1 MVSFDHIAELMGVS
15 SSSFVNTHSE
25 KVTDLMVK
33 LVEYVQAMDKILNP
47 PNFSV
52 GTGTGPVADT
62 GADNLPRNFIV
73 QKSIVLEKN
82 VNGFPV
88 LPDPIPSDG
97 WKKTTWDSLFT
108 DYLGQQYHLACGGI
122 KKHIPYKQISEKQ
135 QDFVDKK
142 YLPRKTVFRPPR
154 NIPLDKMKI
163 IFDHFL
169 QSQRSNGP
177 ENTFKFKSIK
187 LKGNTVP
194 ANYRSIL
201 NDGNASETRPI
212 SSPVSTTPPKPSR
225 DPDSLRSGPNPVAV
239 QSGPGPVAAGPDT
252 NPSVPVSSD
261 PTAYPTPPPAT
272 NPKKTR
278 PKPRPIN
285 KKKN

>member
-1 MVSFDHIAELMGVS
+1 MGVP
-15 SSSFVNTHSE
+15 SSSFVDTHSE

-47 PNFSV
+47 PNLPV

-62 GADNLPRNFIV
+62 GTDDSPRNFTV
-73 QKSIVLEKN
+73 QKSTVLKKN

-122 KKHIPYKQISEKQ
+122 KKHIPYKQISENQ
-135 QDFVDKK
+135 QDFIDKK
-142 YLPRKTVFRPPR
+142 YLPRKTMFRPPR
-154 NIPLDKMKI
+154 NITLDEMKI

-177 ENTFKFKSIK
+177 ENTFKFKLIK

-212 SSPVSTTPPKPSR
+212 PSPVSTTPQEPSR
-225 DPDSLRSGPNPVAV
+225 DPDPIR
-239 QSGPGPVAAGPDT
+239 SGPGPAAAGPDT
-252 NPSVPVSSD
+252 NPSVPPSSD
-261 PTAYPTPPPAT
+261 PTAYTTPPPAT
-272 NPKKTR
+272 NPRKTR

-285 KKKN
+285 KKKT

>member
-1 MVSFDHIAELMGVS
+1 MGVP
-15 SSSFVNTHSE
+15 SSSFVDTHSE
-25 KVTDLMVK
+25 KVTGLMVK

-47 PNFSV
+47 PNLSV

-62 GADNLPRNFIV
+62 GTDDSPRNFTV
-73 QKSIVLEKN
+73 QKSTVLEKN

-122 KKHIPYKQISEKQ
+122 NKHIPYKQISENQ
-135 QDFVDKK
+135 QDFIDKK
-142 YLPRKTVFRPPR
+142 YLPRKTMFRPPR
-154 NIPLDKMKI
+154 NITLDEMKI

-212 SSPVSTTPPKPSR
+212 SSPVSTTPPEPGR
-225 DPDSLRSGPNPVAV
+225 NPDPIRSSP
-239 QSGPGPVAAGPDT
+239 GPDT
-252 NPSVPVSSD
+252 NPSVPPSSD

-272 NPKKTR
+272 NPRKTR
-278 PKPRPIN
+278 PTPRPIN